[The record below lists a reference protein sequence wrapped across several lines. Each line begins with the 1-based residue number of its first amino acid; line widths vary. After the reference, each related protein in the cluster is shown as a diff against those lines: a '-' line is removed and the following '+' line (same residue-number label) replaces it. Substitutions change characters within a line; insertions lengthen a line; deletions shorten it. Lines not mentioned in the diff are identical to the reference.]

1 MDMRNLSRADLE
13 SPQFLHLLWL
23 ATGLDNLSLR
33 RIRDNHL
40 PRLAVAGVMADG
52 AVVGFVAYD
61 EGDSRVVMKYI
72 ATVEARRGARIGSSL
87 VHELQRRHPGL
98 AIFAQT
104 DDDAIGF
111 YRKLGFT
118 ETAAP
123 QDPRWPSQ
131 RRYDCLLAAPRTRT
145 DRDSP

>member
-1 MDMRNLSRADLE
+1 MDVRDLDRADLE

-23 ATGLDNLSLR
+23 ATEADDLSLR
-33 RIRDNHL
+33 RIRDDHL
-40 PRLAVAGVMADG
+40 PGLAVAGVVADG
-52 AVVGFVAYD
+52 VVVGFVAYD
-61 EGDSRVVMKYI
+61 RGDSRVVMEYI
-72 ATVEARRGARIGSSL
+72 ATTESRRGARIGSSL

-118 ETAAP
+118 DSAAP
-123 QDPRWPSQ
+123 RDPRWPVQ
-131 RRYDCLLAAPRTRT
+131 QRYDCLLSATLTCPN
-145 DRDSP
+145 PHP

>member
-1 MDMRNLSRADLE
+1 MDVWDLSRSNLE

-23 ATGLDNLSLR
+23 ATGADGLLLR
-33 RIRDNHL
+33 RIRDEHL
-40 PRLAVAGVMADG
+40 PRLAVAGVVADG
-52 AVVGFVAYD
+52 VVVGFVAYD
-61 EGDSRVVMKYI
+61 QGDSRVVMKYI
-72 ATVEARRGARIGSSL
+72 ATAESRRGAGIGSSL

-118 ETAAP
+118 DTAAP
-123 QDPRWPSQ
+123 RDPRWQVQQ
-131 RRYDCLLAAPRTRT
+131 RYGCLLSATLT
-145 DRDSP
+145 CTSPHP